1 MFLNH
6 SSPPSLNV
14 PVGHVTFLLLGFLSS
29 RLSDVI
35 TLAHLPLRF
44 LIAIVLTKGFFKVF
58 FFRAN
63 TPAALRVGASV
74 WGGRRRRPPSPS
86 DSLSS
91 REEGRPEPSAA

>member
-1 MFLNH
+1 MFSNH
-6 SSPPSLNV
+6 SSPPSFNV

-35 TLAHLPLRF
+35 TLAHLPLTF
-44 LIAIVLTKGFFKVF
+44 LIAIVLTKGFFLRF

-74 WGGRRRRPPSPS
+74 WGGAEAPPSFTFRLPQQ
-86 DSLSS
+86 
-91 REEGRPEPSAA
+91 P